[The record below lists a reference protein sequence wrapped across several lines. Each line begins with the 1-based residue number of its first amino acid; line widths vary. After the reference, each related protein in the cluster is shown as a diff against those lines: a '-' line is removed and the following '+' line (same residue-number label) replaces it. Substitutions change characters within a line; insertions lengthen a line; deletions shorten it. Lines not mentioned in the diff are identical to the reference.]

1 MDTQE
6 MQMIQAVAEAV
17 IYGREVYLVY
27 DGQGNKTALY
37 KAVLDLQPTQEPKK
51 VLASILI

>member
-6 MQMIQAVAEAV
+6 MQMIQAIAEAV
-17 IYGREVYLVY
+17 IYEREVYLIY

-37 KAVLDLQPTQEPKK
+37 KA
-51 VLASILI
+51 ILEIKPNDEN